1 MIKALPAAAVAAIC
15 AVAPAAAQTP
25 AEWQDVI
32 RNLRHPN
39 PQTRLDAVKRLG
51 EAGYVPAAEAVSTLI
66 ADPDDRVQLAAIDA
80 ELSFFMADD
89 GTRTRFGFM
98 KSRPKSFALAT
109 WIHSASGGLSTE
121 TKPAGSN
128 EL

>member
-1 MIKALPAAAVAAIC
+1 MIRALPAAALAAIC
-15 AVAPAAAQTP
+15 AIAVPAAAQTP

-51 EAGYVPAAEAVSTLI
+51 EAGYVPAAEAVSALI

-80 ELSFFMADD
+80 ELTFFLADRV
-89 GTRTRFGFM
+89 GGRWSIGGGGGNPLARSARVKHASAWART
-98 KSRPKSFALAT
+98 
-109 WIHSASGGLSTE
+109 
-121 TKPAGSN
+121 
-128 EL
+128 